1 MNTNIINKHQ
11 VCSYT
16 ARRQTV
22 MRTAAFLAV
31 LVLGVALAQESPLKC
46 YGLQEQQSKVFCSEP
61 QRNCD
66 AAKQLLEDWCDARLS
81 PKIENNEYLQQRVLA
96 FDLTNCLK
104 ARNQVDCDARNNC
117 FWFRGN
123 DCIPRDLV
131 P

>member
-1 MNTNIINKHQ
+1 
-11 VCSYT
+11 
-16 ARRQTV
+16 

-31 LVLGVALAQESPLKC
+31 LVIGVVLAQESSFGTCRYWINSGELWISC
-46 YGLQEQQSKVFCSEP
+46 YKP
-61 QRNCD
+61 QFTCD
-66 AAKQLLEDWCDARLS
+66 AALQTLDDWCDARLNRQI
-81 PKIENNEYLQQRVLA
+81 KADKENIEFLQKRALA